1 MKKEIINLKVYVSLI
16 TVLYLAYFIY
26 IAFTKGELT
35 FEQGLVIPAIL
46 YNLFV
51 NIMIIAKEE
60 ITIKQIPILAGISLV
75 FGALSFN
82 LVALIGAVVLF
93 IGYYRYCV
101 MQKLEKNIVV
111 EPIIID
117 KSSGNEE
124 KSEELPDMVVDGYIT
139 NVIFDPNYQGERP
152 YSIEIEYYL
161 GEHVYSFQV
170 GGFDRDITTELD
182 VKNLRHIPVF
192 LQHGSPDL
200 AQIDEEALRRSID
213 L

>member
-51 NIMIIAKEE
+51 NILLIAKEE
-60 ITIKQIPILAGISLV
+60 IGIKQILPLAATSLL
-75 FGALSFN
+75 FGAVSVN
-82 LVALIGAVVLF
+82 IIALIGAVVLF
-93 IGYYRYCV
+93 VGYYRYYV
-101 MQKLEKNIVV
+101 THKLEKNNAA
-111 EPIIID
+111 EPVIID
-117 KSSGNEE
+117 NQYSNEE
-124 KSEELPDMVVDGYIT
+124 IPEELPDMIVDGYIT
-139 NVIFDPNYQGERP
+139 NVIFDSNYQGERP
-152 YSIEIEYYL
+152 YSVEIEYYL

-170 GGFDRDITTELD
+170 GGFDHDISTELD

-200 AQIDEEALRRSID
+200 AQIDEEALRKNID